1 MLRLIVAVDLVG
13 KICQA
18 FFVDRVIDQNTTG
31 FEFQYPHEAI
41 PGGKTEI
48 RNELPALKILDE
60 TLNAREL
67 YRVIAYD

>member
-1 MLRLIVAVDLVG
+1 MLRPVVAVDLIG

-18 FFVDRVIDQNTTG
+18 FFVNRVIDQNTTR
-31 FEFQYPHEAI
+31 FEFQYFHETI
-41 PGGKTEI
+41 PGGKTKI
-48 RNELPALKILDE
+48 CHKLPALEILNE

>member
-1 MLRLIVAVDLVG
+1 MLRLVVAVDLVG

-18 FFVDRVIDQNTTG
+18 FFIDRVIDQNTTR
-31 FEFQYPHEAI
+31 FEFQYFHEAI

-48 RNELPALKILDE
+48 CNELPALKILDKA
-60 TLNAREL
+60 LNAREL